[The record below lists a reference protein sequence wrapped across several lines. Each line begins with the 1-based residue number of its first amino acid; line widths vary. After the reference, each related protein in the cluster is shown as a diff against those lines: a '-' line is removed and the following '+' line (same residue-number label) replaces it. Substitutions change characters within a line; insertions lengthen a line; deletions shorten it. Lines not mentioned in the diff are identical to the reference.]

1 MNRVLLPTATRAARR
16 SATSRLLSGE
26 SVGPQSG
33 RRGPTRKFEGNNLM
47 CGIVGY
53 VGREHRAVDVL
64 VDGLRRLEYRGY
76 DSAGVATL
84 EDSQIQVRRAK
95 GKLINLEAVLR
106 DKPLQGHIGVG
117 HTRWATHGKPSERNA
132 HPHRAGSVVIVHNGI
147 IENYRALRSELEE
160 AGSEIASDTDT
171 ELIAHLIDREIRQGQ
186 DLMSAVRGACAQL
199 TGSYAFCAMSD
210 TDPAHLVAAKN
221 GGSPIIVGQGEKQAF
236 LGSDIP
242 AILPYTREIIT
253 LWDGDYAL
261 LSAEGIQLFDDE
273 GQPVER
279 DFMTIQWDPVS
290 AERGGYDHFMQK
302 EIFEQPRAIT
312 DTIGTRVNEA
322 TMEVDLDGIE
332 FGSAEID
339 ALRSISLVAC
349 GTASYACHVGK
360 YMIEQLAGIPC
371 EVDLAS
377 EFRYRSPILGP
388 DCLVVP
394 VSQSGETA
402 DTLAALREGRAQG
415 ARVLSICNV
424 RESTIARESDDV
436 LYTHA
441 GPEIGVASTKAFVTQ
456 VVALYLVAVKLAHA
470 RGRLEGEALASRLHD
485 LMRLPRLV
493 EETLALDEKIAAV
506 ARRYFKADDFLFLGR
521 GIMFPIALEGALKL
535 KEISYIH
542 AEGYAAGE
550 MKHGPIALIDENMP
564 VVVIANDGPLF
575 DKLLSN
581 LEQVRARD
589 GRVIALA
596 TEGNVEL
603 AGKANEV
610 LPIPDLGDFLTSILA
625 VVPLQLLAYHVAA
638 LRGTDVDQPRNL
650 AKSVTVE

>member
-1 MNRVLLPTATRAARR
+1 
-16 SATSRLLSGE
+16 
-26 SVGPQSG
+26 
-33 RRGPTRKFEGNNLM
+33 M

-53 VGREHRAVDVL
+53 IGKEHRAVDVL

-84 EDSQIQVRRAK
+84 EGQAIEVRRAK
-95 GKLINLEAVLR
+95 GKLVNLEVALR
-106 DKPLQGHIGVG
+106 ENPLDGNMGLG

-147 IENYRALRSELEE
+147 IENYRALRAELE
-160 AGSEIASDTDT
+160 ASGAEILSDTDT
-171 ELIAHLIDREIRQGQ
+171 ELIAHLIDGRIREGK
-186 DLMSAVRGACAQL
+186 DLMTAVRESCAQL
-199 TGSYAFCAMSD
+199 VGSYALGAMSE
-210 TDPAHLVAAKN
+210 TDPSHLVAAKN

-253 LWDGDYAL
+253 LWDGDFAL
-261 LSAEGIQLFDDE
+261 LSANGLEIVDIEGNS
-273 GQPVER
+273 VER

-322 TMEVDLDGIE
+322 ELTVDLDGIE
-332 FGSAEID
+332 FDRDQVDGF
-339 ALRSISLVAC
+339 RSISLVAC

-360 YMIEQLAGIPC
+360 YMIEQIAGIPC

-377 EFRYRSPILGP
+377 EFRYRSPILGS
-388 DCLVVP
+388 DCMVVP

-415 ARVLSICNV
+415 ARILSICNV

-456 VVALYLVAVKLAHA
+456 VVTLYLLALKLANV
-470 RGRLEGEALASRLHD
+470 RGRLTGEPLAERLHD

-493 EETLALDEKIAAV
+493 EEALGLDSELAAI
-506 ARRYFKADDFLFLGR
+506 ARRYFKAEDFLFLGR
-521 GIMFPIALEGALKL
+521 GIMFPIAMEGALKL

-564 VVVIANDGPLF
+564 VVVIANQGPLY
-575 DKLLSN
+575 DKLVSN

-589 GRVIALA
+589 GRVIAVA
-596 TEGNVEL
+596 TEGNTEL
-603 AGKANEV
+603 SEKANEV
-610 LPIPDLGDFLTSILA
+610 VYIPDLGEFLTSILA
-625 VVPLQLLAYHVAA
+625 VIPLQLLAYHVAT

>member
-1 MNRVLLPTATRAARR
+1 
-16 SATSRLLSGE
+16 
-26 SVGPQSG
+26 
-33 RRGPTRKFEGNNLM
+33 M

-53 VGREHRAVDVL
+53 IGQERRAVDVL

-84 EDSQIQVRRAK
+84 EGPAIEVRRAK
-95 GKLINLEAVLR
+95 GKLINLETVLR
-106 DKPLQGHIGVG
+106 ENPLEGHIGLG

-147 IENYRALRSELEE
+147 IENYRALRTELE
-160 AGSEIASDTDT
+160 ASGAEILSDTDT
-171 ELIAHLIDREIRQGQ
+171 ELIAHLIDGRIREGK
-186 DLMSAVRGACAQL
+186 DLMTAVRESCAQL
-199 TGSYAFCAMSD
+199 VGSYALGAMSD
-210 TDPAHLVAAKN
+210 TDPAHIVAAKN
-221 GGSPIIVGQGEKQAF
+221 GGSPIIVGQAEKQAF

-253 LWDGDYAL
+253 LWDGDFAL
-261 LSAEGIQLFDDE
+261 LSANGLEIVDIEGNS
-273 GQPVER
+273 VER

-322 TMEVDLDGIE
+322 ELTVDLDGIE
-332 FGSAEID
+332 FDRDQVDGI
-339 ALRSISLVAC
+339 RTISLVAC

-360 YMIEQLAGIPC
+360 YMIEQIAGIPC

-377 EFRYRSPILGP
+377 EFRYRSPILGS
-388 DCLVVP
+388 DCMVVP

-415 ARVLSICNV
+415 ARILSICNV

-456 VVALYLVAVKLAHA
+456 VVALYLLALKLANV
-470 RGRLEGEALASRLHD
+470 RGRLTGEPLAERLHD

-493 EETLALDEKIAAV
+493 EKALGLDSELAAI
-506 ARRYFKADDFLFLGR
+506 ARRYFKAEDFLFLGR
-521 GIMFPIALEGALKL
+521 GIMFPIAMEGALKL

-564 VVVIANDGPLF
+564 VVVIANQGPLY
-575 DKLLSN
+575 DKLVSN

-589 GRVIALA
+589 GRVIAVA
-596 TEGNVEL
+596 TEGNTEL
-603 AGKANEV
+603 SEKANEV
-610 LPIPDLGDFLTSILA
+610 VYIPDLGEFLTSILA
-625 VVPLQLLAYHVAA
+625 AIPLQLLAYHVAT